1 MKTTIKYRILAILFF
16 VSFASL
22 SQFTQI
28 GTNQILQQTTVKSFN
43 KQSKGIV
50 GTSYINDN
58 FLPAKH
64 MNSVETYLMRYN
76 AYKDVFEVQRDGVVF
91 YFLPKECGYFV
102 RFNSD
107 KKVYQVFSYEEN
119 NKTTN
124 GFFVVLNK
132 GKKLSLLLREKINFH
147 DEVTVKSQLDKYKPP
162 TLKRASDVF
171 FIGYKNNTSTK
182 LPRRKKNFFKLFSS
196 KSQEIK
202 SFVKKQKL
210 SFKDKEDLIVI
221 FTYYNSLKE

>member
-76 AYKDVFEVQRDGVVF
+76 AYKDVFEVQRDGAVF
-91 YFLPKECGYFV
+91 YFLPNLCYHKAGIPEVGQK
-102 RFNSD
+102 RTQMMLQLNPS
-107 KKVYQVFSYEEN
+107 KKWRCS
-119 NKTTN
+119 TN
-124 GFFVVLNK
+124 L
-132 GKKLSLLLREKINFH
+132 
-147 DEVTVKSQLDKYKPP
+147 Y
-162 TLKRASDVF
+162 
-171 FIGYKNNTSTK
+171 
-182 LPRRKKNFFKLFSS
+182 
-196 KSQEIK
+196 
-202 SFVKKQKL
+202 KKQYLLEPKFPILNFNDNHKL
-210 SFKDKEDLIVI
+210 I
-221 FTYYNSLKE
+221 

>member
-76 AYKDVFEVQRDGVVF
+76 AYKDVFEVQRDGAVF
-91 YFLPKECGYFV
+91 YFLPKEWGV
-102 RFNSD
+102 WRF
-107 KKVYQVFSYEEN
+107 
-119 NKTTN
+119 
-124 GFFVVLNK
+124 
-132 GKKLSLLLREKINFH
+132 
-147 DEVTVKSQLDKYKPP
+147 
-162 TLKRASDVF
+162 
-171 FIGYKNNTSTK
+171 
-182 LPRRKKNFFKLFSS
+182 
-196 KSQEIK
+196 
-202 SFVKKQKL
+202 
-210 SFKDKEDLIVI
+210 
-221 FTYYNSLKE
+221 